1 MVDRIGCEYRAEL
14 RGNTLVGYAAVFD
27 QAARI
32 GGQYEAITR
41 SAFDKVLGAKA
52 DVRCLVNHE
61 PSRLLG
67 RTSSGT
73 LRLSTDD
80 IGLRYE
86 VDLPDTQDGRDLR
99 TLVARGDLT
108 GSSFGFVPGMSTRSH
123 TPDGAT
129 LRSHSSVDT
138 LLDVSPVTYPAYSGT
153 DGLVS
158 LRSLDITPGQ
168 SVRAQLVLAR
178 HRAHTE
184 RQARG

>member
-1 MVDRIGCEYRAEL
+1 MDRIGCEYRAEL
-14 RGNTLVGYAAVFD
+14 HGSVLSGYAAVFD
-27 QAARI
+27 QVARV
-32 GGQYEAITR
+32 GGTYESVGR
-41 SAFDKVLGAKA
+41 SAFDKVLGDKA

-73 LRLSTDD
+73 LRLSVDD

-99 TLVARGDLT
+99 TLVARGDLS
-108 GSSFGFVPGMSTRSH
+108 GSSFGFVPGASARSH
-123 TPDGAT
+123 TVDGAT
-129 LRSHSSVDT
+129 LRSHTSVGM

-158 LRSLDITPGQ
+158 LRSLQLTPSQ
-168 SVRAQLVLAR
+168 SARAQMLLAR
-178 HRAHTE
+178 HRAHPE
-184 RQARG
+184 RHVRG